1 MTYREAHLAMEIVC
15 DSDRLT
21 SMELVEVNPVL
32 DTANRTA
39 MLGVELILSA
49 MGKRIL

>member
-1 MTYREAHLAMEIVC
+1 MIC
-15 DSDRLT
+15 DSGGLL

-39 MLGVELILSA
+39 ELGVQLVASA
-49 MGKRIL
+49 MGKKIL

>member
-1 MTYREAHLAMEIVC
+1 MEILC
-15 DSDRLT
+15 DTRMVR
-21 SMELVEVNPVL
+21 SMEVVEVNPVL

-39 MLGVELILSA
+39 LLGVELVLSA